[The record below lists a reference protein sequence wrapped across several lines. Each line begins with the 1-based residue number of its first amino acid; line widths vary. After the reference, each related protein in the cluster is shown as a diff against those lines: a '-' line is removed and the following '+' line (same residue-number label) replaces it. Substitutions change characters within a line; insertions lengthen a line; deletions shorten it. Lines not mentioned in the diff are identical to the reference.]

1 MTRDLG
7 IEGFGNLA
15 GAAVARV
22 PGPGRWAGG
31 VIIALGSLVAAIFAS
46 RPTSGPGVAGA
57 VIMVG
62 GKAVAFVQALL
73 GMQWPRPLTSDEV
86 AHLST
91 VYAGSV
97 DLSLV
102 RLVPGRAG
110 VFGLNK
116 RPFTLGNTIYLKNTG
131 GPSVLVHEC
140 AHVWQYQHLGG
151 RYTFDALWAQ
161 LTVKPDAYRWADE
174 LGRGRSHWRDFNREA
189 QAQFLEEL
197 AEAGLGRFV
206 VAGVDHTDLA
216 RETLAEVRGES

>member
-15 GAAVARV
+15 GATVARV

-31 VIIALGSLVAAIFAS
+31 VLAALASLVAAVVAV
-46 RPTSGPGVAGA
+46 RPTSWPAVAGA

-62 GKAVAFVQALL
+62 GKAVAFVQAVL
-73 GMQWPRPLTSDEV
+73 GMQWPRPLTDDEV

-91 VYAGSV
+91 VYAESV

-110 VFGLNK
+110 VFSLNK
-116 RPFTLGNTIYLKNTG
+116 RPFTLGNTIYLKNAG
-131 GPSVLVHEC
+131 GHGVLVHEC

-161 LTVKPDAYRWADE
+161 LTVKPDAYRWTDE
-174 LGRGRSHWRDFNREA
+174 LDRGREHWRDFNREA
-189 QAQFLEEL
+189 QAQFLEDL
-197 AEAGLGRFV
+197 AEAGLGWFV
-206 VAGVDHTDLA
+206 VAGVDHTELA
-216 RETLAEVRGES
+216 RETLAEVRGLS